1 MHTPKLEISNLICF
15 GKIQCTCIEI
25 LREHGVEKQYYFT
38 IASTY
43 VDIKKKFLHK
53 YKNSYTNKF
62 VHSCFSHTC
71 TTILY
76 HKLFDY
82 AITKGVKMN
91 SGFATFFCL
100 QRECKF

>member
-1 MHTPKLEISNLICF
+1 MLIL
-15 GKIQCTCIEI
+15 K
-25 LREHGVEKQYYFT
+25 
-38 IASTY
+38 
-43 VDIKKKFLHK
+43 
-53 YKNSYTNKF
+53 KNSYTNTKIPKINKS
-62 VHSCFSHTC
+62 VHSFFSHTC

>member
-1 MHTPKLEISNLICF
+1 MYRN
-15 GKIQCTCIEI
+15 IERTWNRKTI
-25 LREHGVEKQYYFT
+25 FT
-38 IASTY
+38 VASTY

-53 YKNSYTNKF
+53 YKNSHTNKF